1 MLPRL
6 LCQLCH
12 LPGGGEV
19 LLENATPTAVPPVPP
34 GMGGEVLLENAT
46 PTAVPPV
53 PPAMGGEVL
62 LENATPTAVPPV
74 PPARGGE
81 VLLERETTRGQPKDG
96 AFLLSSC
103 GYRIM
108 CAARACCWKMPG
120 CPE

>member
-1 MLPRL
+1 MGEHEKPAWLAG
-6 LCQLCH
+6 LCH
-12 LPGGGEV
+12 LPE
-19 LLENATPTAVPPVPP
+19 
-34 GMGGEVLLENAT
+34 
-46 PTAVPPV
+46 
-53 PPAMGGEVL
+53 GGEVL